1 MLMAGGTVISR
12 VLGFARAVILA
23 LAIGVTTDAADA
35 FGVANQLPNN
45 VYAIIVGGLLN
56 AVLVPQI
63 VKARS
68 NQDGGKGYIDRLL
81 TLIITVFFVVTLAAT
96 IAAPLLVSLY
106 TKGWSADQLALATA
120 FAYWCLPQLF
130 FYGLYAI
137 LGEVLNARSAFG
149 PYTWAPVLNNLVSLL
164 GLAAFV
170 LIFGA
175 DPTGSRAVSNWDA
188 SQIALLAGTA
198 TAGVAAQALILL
210 FAWRHIGLK
219 LNFNFKWRG
228 FGLRPALKAATWSF
242 GMVLITQLGGLV
254 QTIVASGAVE
264 ARATNP
270 AVAGVAAAAIA
281 WLIFMLPHSV
291 ATVSIATAY
300 FTKMSTHV
308 QDGKMHL
315 LKADLAA
322 GLRSIAVISVFA
334 TVALIVMA
342 YPVSRIFVGEFL
354 ATIAL
359 GNVLIALMFG
369 LVPFSFVFMMQRA
382 FYALEDTRTPF
393 LFTSIQ
399 ILIHVAGSLTMAV
412 IVPADSIVMALGALT
427 SFTLVIQSVIAFK
440 LLTRQIG
447 PLGEHKIAV
456 AGVQFISAAAVS
468 MVAGFSTIQVLGG
481 ISAGSFVLDSVM
493 SSLVSMIIIGTIML
507 GVYVMVL
514 RLLKVREIDTVF
526 AGIKGILRR

>member
-1 MLMAGGTVISR
+1 
-12 VLGFARAVILA
+12 
-23 LAIGVTTDAADA
+23 
-35 FGVANQLPNN
+35 
-45 VYAIIVGGLLN
+45 
-56 AVLVPQI
+56 
-63 VKARS
+63 
-68 NQDGGKGYIDRLL
+68 
-81 TLIITVFFVVTLAAT
+81 
-96 IAAPLLVSLY
+96 
-106 TKGWSADQLALATA
+106 
-120 FAYWCLPQLF
+120 
-130 FYGLYAI
+130 
-137 LGEVLNARSAFG
+137 
-149 PYTWAPVLNNLVSLL
+149 
-164 GLAAFV
+164 
-170 LIFGA
+170 
-175 DPTGSRAVSNWDA
+175 
-188 SQIALLAGTA
+188 
-198 TAGVAAQALILL
+198 
-210 FAWRHIGLK
+210 
-219 LNFNFKWRG
+219 
-228 FGLRPALKAATWSF
+228 
-242 GMVLITQLGGLV
+242 
-254 QTIVASGAVE
+254 
-264 ARATNP
+264 
-270 AVAGVAAAAIA
+270 
-281 WLIFMLPHSV
+281 
-291 ATVSIATAY
+291 
-300 FTKMSTHV
+300 
-308 QDGKMHL
+308 
-315 LKADLAA
+315 
-322 GLRSIAVISVFA
+322 
-334 TVALIVMA
+334 MA